1 MNNKKRKLNKYT
13 IDIKATVLSHEVIAY
28 SEDEASEIAYQEF
41 VEYIKRNDNEVAF
54 DYEVVDL
61 DDHTD

>member
-1 MNNKKRKLNKYT
+1 MNNKKRKLNRYI

-28 SEDEASEIAYQEF
+28 SEEEASVIAYQDF
-41 VEYIKRNDNEVAF
+41 VEYIKQNDNEVDF

-61 DDHTD
+61 DDYID